1 MQKRVSWH
9 EENNLD
15 DASPS
20 PQRPARRGQSL
31 GAILRGVRPPAIP
44 SSAIPSTSATPN
56 SVEAAEAA
64 ATTPQQR
71 GGLAVLTRTP
81 RSLRAVRTGYA
92 YQPLACCTYQYPN
105 PNSNPNPNQAQARR
119 PLSALLLPA
128 LIAAAVAEAEHETLP
143 ALEAGLEVGLEAG
156 LEAGLEDLPMPL
168 PGVAMTPSD
177 WPAAWR

>member
-1 MQKRVSWH
+1 MR
-9 EENNLD
+9 
-15 DASPS
+15 
-20 PQRPARRGQSL
+20 RPG
-31 GAILRGVRPPAIP
+31 GADTYA
-44 SSAIPSTSATPN
+44 
-56 SVEAAEAA
+56 
-64 ATTPQQR
+64 
-71 GGLAVLTRTP
+71 P